1 MFPQNYN
8 CNPNRFWDSGFT
20 SIPLSCWL
28 PKFHPWQMC
37 QPPIREGTPGQ
48 DRPYQLAR
56 HSSRPSWSSLSVD
69 RWINCELEFD
79 FFIGAD
85 FKGVHYTL
93 CKLAMLPGIPGPK
106 TVKYFTYQPIPRM
119 LKVLKF
125 AFSKHFWAFQTYPQT
140 WPPSSPWWTTIH
152 CGRHWPWHGCSVNI
166 VHPIRHASWPSS
178 SSGFLWFRISSLVQD
193 QQIQGEDQND
203 KLHDLRKTWIRR
215 GPVRNCEEHNSCT
228 WTRDLPVIL
237 LSDFASTPHL
247 MH

>member
-1 MFPQNYN
+1 
-8 CNPNRFWDSGFT
+8 
-20 SIPLSCWL
+20 
-28 PKFHPWQMC
+28 MC
-37 QPPIREGTPGQ
+37 QPPISEGTPGQ

-85 FKGVHYTL
+85 FKGVHCTL

-140 WPPSSPWWTTIH
+140 WPPSSPWWTTI
-152 CGRHWPWHGCSVNI
+152 RGCS
-166 VHPIRHASWPSS
+166 PPSSCMPWPSS
-178 SSGFLWFRISSLVQD
+178 LSGFLWFRISSLVQD
-193 QQIQGEDQND
+193 QQIQVEDRND
-203 KLHDLRKTWIRR
+203 RLSDLRRAGRR
-215 GPVRNCEEHNSCT
+215 
-228 WTRDLPVIL
+228 L
-237 LSDFASTPHL
+237 LQ
-247 MH
+247 